1 MSYRSWV
8 VGCGLW
14 AAALGQTGADRIR
27 VDRLR
32 ADIAFFASA
41 PLEGRRSLERG
52 SEVAIQFVAA
62 EFAKAGL
69 KPAAGQSYLQEFPV
83 VEYRLKP
90 DGRRLKMTVGGRER
104 ELEHG
109 RDFTGAFPSD
119 VKVSAPV
126 VFAGYG
132 ITAPEF
138 GYDDYAGLD
147 ARGKVVL
154 IFEHEPQETDPK
166 SVFLGLGNT
175 VHASP
180 QAKLLNAQQHGVVGV
195 LMAGEP
201 NRKHPS
207 NVDRLARIPGGRERA
222 TGPSSQAL
230 AESDRR
236 IPAITVSDA
245 VAAELLAPTGKK
257 PGELQARIDASLRP
271 ASEALAGASVE
282 MAIEVAESRRA
293 TSANVVGVLERSDP
307 KLRGQA
313 VLFTAHYDH
322 LGIRDGK
329 VLPGADDDASGTA
342 AVIELARVFAQDPE
356 RTKRTLVFIA
366 FGGEEAG
373 LLGSYYYAAHPLAAT
388 RAVINLDMIGR
399 DEKPSTQTNG
409 LIEIA
414 ADTSNELNFIGLKS
428 SPGLRAVL
436 ERANRGVGLR
446 LSYKWDDDAALNV
459 LWRGDQFPFLL
470 KGVPAVWLFN
480 GFQPDYHTP
489 SDTIDKLNFTKM
501 VKIVRLAYLAGRALA
516 NQ

>member
-1 MSYRSWV
+1 
-8 VGCGLW
+8 LW

-32 ADIAFFASA
+32 ADIAFLASA

-104 ELEHG
+104 E
-109 RDFTGAFPSD
+109 R
-119 VKVSAPV
+119 
-126 VFAGYG
+126 
-132 ITAPEF
+132 
-138 GYDDYAGLD
+138 
-147 ARGKVVL
+147 
-154 IFEHEPQETDPK
+154 
-166 SVFLGLGNT
+166 
-175 VHASP
+175 AS
-180 QAKLLNAQQHGVVGV
+180 
-195 LMAGEP
+195 
-201 NRKHPS
+201 
-207 NVDRLARIPGGRERA
+207 
-222 TGPSSQAL
+222 GPSSQAL

-245 VAAELLAPTGKK
+245 VAAELLPPTGKK